1 MPVASIQ
8 YPDDIVNR
16 NNNGGW
22 HRNGKRA
29 YRKAVQ
35 GILRFLQTAKEPR
48 LYHLCFE
55 PLDDDMGIRTS
66 AEMYRANMA
75 MLHALRQMAERD
87 GIRCEWWAAREVADS
102 TKKDHLHAFM
112 VIDAYGIKV
121 AKLFN
126 QFEDG
131 RVQQHCKA
139 HGVKFAIF
147 SPKDYEG
154 IHGNNTYMALPY
166 QGLGNKETELGR
178 KRLAD
183 ALVWL
188 SYLGKARSKPEDDKS
203 GQVFPASRPARRA
216 ATQTIPSPPVDCS
229 TGKGDNNSLTEKE
242 HDARNATT
250 PNETRRPGKDDSTS
264 PGSTNTE
271 SLASGPGSSPS
282 PTLERSRPEH
292 SQDLRPGSSGSEGQ
306 AIPPRFQNGGAA
318 GPADQTHQPI
328 VRSPG
333 DAMTAADRYIASLY
347 ESAIGLRLDLDAMR
361 RYLLAHGVRR
371 TPAQLVFDLDE
382 RFCFYGYAASHPAP
396 AQRTYAEI
404 DKELGREDRKP
415 SRTTRLTRVCPIDP
429 TKLNHKLGSIGLT
442 GNEPAAIIDPHT
454 LLSQARSQ
462 P

>member
-29 YRKAVQ
+29 YRKAVL
-35 GILRFLQTAKEPR
+35 GILRFLQTAREPR

-66 AEMYRANMA
+66 AEMYKANMA
-75 MLHALRQMAERD
+75 MLHAFRQMAERD

-139 HGVKFAIF
+139 HGVKFGIF
-147 SPKDYEG
+147 EPKDYKG
-154 IHGNNTYMALPY
+154 IHGRNNYMALPY
-166 QGLGNKETELGR
+166 QGPGNRETALGR
-178 KRLAD
+178 ERLAD
-183 ALVWL
+183 ALVWC

-203 GQVFPASRPARRA
+203 GQIFPASRPVRRA
-216 ATQTIPSPPVDCS
+216 AIQAIPSPPVDCS
-229 TGKGDNNSLTEKE
+229 TGKGDNDSLTEKE
-242 HDARNATT
+242 QDARNTTT
-250 PNETRRPGKDDSTS
+250 PNETKRPGEADTAS
-264 PGSTNTE
+264 PGSTSTNTE

-292 SQDLRPGSSGSEGQ
+292 SQDVRPGSSGSEGQ
-306 AIPPRFQNGGAA
+306 AIRPRFQNGGAA
-318 GPADQTHQPI
+318 GPADETHQPI
-328 VRSPG
+328 VRRPG

-361 RYLLAHGVRR
+361 RYLLERGVKR

-382 RFCFYGYAASHPAP
+382 RYCFYGYASRHPAP
-396 AQRTYAEI
+396 APVDLDAI
-404 DKELGREDRKP
+404 DRAID
-415 SRTTRLTRVCPIDP
+415 RLT
-429 TKLNHKLGSIGLT
+429 
-442 GNEPAAIIDPHT
+442 A
-454 LLSQARSQ
+454 
-462 P
+462 